1 MCGISGIIFNKPR
14 VENDK
19 CLYRL
24 EIMKTAQHKRGPDS
38 SAVWSNQ
45 SAYLAHNRLSI
56 IDLNTTGDQPMHYG
70 DWVIV
75 FNGEIY
81 NYKELRSSLISKGH
95 SFKGSSDTEV
105 LLHLISE
112 FGVKDALTK
121 LTGMFAMCI
130 YNKSTGD
137 YYLVRDRLGE
147 KPLFY
152 FIDDDKTLFFS
163 SNPASIVRAIPEKKW
178 LLDKEALWEYF
189 LMGGIFSEKTLFT
202 GIKRLDSATLY
213 SSINETVSIE
223 KYWVPKFHKGVTT
236 EQMKNTIRHAITSR
250 TVSDVPIVLF
260 LSGGVDSSASA
271 SILKNIDAVHLIS
284 PEIDKAQA
292 VANLFKMNFKVVE
305 PKNFDISDTLLE
317 YSMFSGEPTMAGFIP
332 YITSKEVSPHYKVA
346 LTANGADEL
355 FFGYTRIPTPE
366 IPPLFFDKRL
376 ANNHIN
382 INARSGNEIEQIL
395 HIFRHPDS
403 FTIPLLEKQK
413 NMHDLLSLLE
423 DYVTDLSSDFP
434 NSSKYRWLELMTYV
448 KGDLNGTLDFSSM
461 CNSLEVR
468 APFLDHTLVEMAL
481 SLDERQHISYKNG
494 RKHFLK
500 EILHDEKVPS
510 HIWERNKIGFSLI
523 DSYLKSISELK
534 EHAYAQLEQH
544 NFIKINL
551 QSSENSRDLQYL
563 KSAALGFYYWKI
575 AWIDSGLVKII

>member
-14 VENDK
+14 VENDE

-24 EIMKTAQHKRGPDS
+24 EIMKAAQHKRGPDS
-38 SAVWSNQ
+38 SGVWSNQ
-45 SAYLAHNRLSI
+45 SVYLAHNRLSI
-56 IDLNTTGDQPMHYG
+56 IDLNSTGDQPMHYG

-95 SFKGSSDTEV
+95 SFEGSSDTEV

-112 FGVKDALTK
+112 FGVKDTLAK

-213 SSINETVSIE
+213 SSTNGTVSIK
-223 KYWVPKFHKGVTT
+223 KYWVPKFHKEITT
-236 EQMKNTIRHAITSR
+236 EQMKDTIRYAITSR
-250 TVSDVPIVLF
+250 TVSDVPLALF
-260 LSGGVDSSASA
+260 LSGGVDSSVVASV
-271 SILKNIDAVHLIS
+271 LKQIDAVHLIS
-284 PEIDKAQA
+284 PEVDEARA
-292 VANLFKMNFKVVE
+292 VANLYNMNFKVIE
-305 PKNFDISDTLLE
+305 PKDFDISDALLE

-332 YITSKEVSPHYKVA
+332 YVTSKETSSKYKVA

-355 FFGYTRIPTPE
+355 FFGYNRTPTPG
-366 IPPLFFDKRL
+366 ILPSFFDKRKEK
-376 ANNHIN
+376 NNIN
-382 INARSGNEIEQIL
+382 INARSMDELGQIL
-395 HIFRHPDS
+395 HIFRHPGN
-403 FTIPLLEKQK
+403 FTIPLLGKQK
-413 NMHDLLSLLE
+413 TMSDLLALLKNC
-423 DYVTDLSSDFP
+423 VGGLSSDFP
-434 NSSKYRWLELMTYV
+434 ESSKYRWLELMTYV
-448 KGDLNGTLDFSSM
+448 KGDLNSTLDFSSM
-461 CNSLEVR
+461 TNSLEVR

-481 SLDERQHISYKNG
+481 SLDERQHISQKNG

-500 EILHDEKVPS
+500 EILHEEKVPS

-534 EHAYAQLEQH
+534 EQAYTQLEQQ
-544 NFIKINL
+544 NFIKINI
-551 QSSENSRDLQYL
+551 QSSQKVRDLQYL